1 MVVCLILVLI
11 SYLLLFMARQ
21 VENKNKGLALT
32 TIGIVIVAFC
42 LISGFRSNIG
52 DTETY
57 MQSYTVLANNQSME
71 FSQDVGFNTM
81 SLFLTY
87 LSPDPQLLILFTAI
101 IIAVCN
107 LVTLARY
114 RKYSYYE
121 LQVYLYVTSGYFL
134 TTMNGIRQALSAAI
148 LFSFTHL
155 ITKGKFLL
163 YLIVVLVVSTFHQSA
178 LVMIPVYFLARL
190 KPWSKRLMLIS
201 LAVFGFVIAFDT
213 MLPFVFD
220 VLQNTQYGYYEEY
233 FMENNW
239 GGSSLIRTVINY
251 VPVGLAFMLRR
262 EIKEK
267 WSESDIFVNMSLF
280 NALVMT
286 VSLKNWIFA
295 RFSYCFQPYNF
306 VLLPLIV
313 SVLPREKERRV
324 LYYLLLVCYLI
335 FMLVEQ
341 TGLVYE
347 SNYLNLF

>member
-1 MVVCLILVLI
+1 
-11 SYLLLFMARQ
+11 
-21 VENKNKGLALT
+21 
-32 TIGIVIVAFC
+32 
-42 LISGFRSNIG
+42 
-52 DTETY
+52 
-57 MQSYTVLANNQSME
+57 
-71 FSQDVGFNTM
+71 
-81 SLFLTY
+81 
-87 LSPDPQLLILFTAI
+87 
-101 IIAVCN
+101 
-107 LVTLARY
+107 
-114 RKYSYYE
+114 
-121 LQVYLYVTSGYFL
+121 
-134 TTMNGIRQALSAAI
+134 
-148 LFSFTHL
+148 
-155 ITKGKFLL
+155 
-163 YLIVVLVVSTFHQSA
+163 
-178 LVMIPVYFLARL
+178 
-190 KPWSKRLMLIS
+190 
-201 LAVFGFVIAFDT
+201 
-213 MLPFVFD
+213 
-220 VLQNTQYGYYEEY
+220 
-233 FMENNW
+233 MENNW

-295 RFSYCFQPYNF
+295 RFSYYFQPYNF

>member
-1 MVVCLILVLI
+1 MIVCLILVLI
-11 SYLLLFMARQ
+11 SYVLLFLARQ
-21 VENKNKGLALT
+21 LEDRNKGLALT
-32 TIGIVIVAFC
+32 TIGIVIIAFC

-57 MQSYTVLANNQSME
+57 MQSYVTLANNPEME

-87 LSPDPQLLILFTAI
+87 ISPNPQLLILFTAI

-148 LFSFTHL
+148 LFTFTYL
-155 ITKGKFLL
+155 ITEGKFIL
-163 YLIVVLVVSTFHQSA
+163 YLIVVLIVSTFHQSA
-178 LVMIPVYFLARL
+178 LVMIPIYFLARL
-190 KPWSKRLMLIS
+190 KPWSKRLMLVS
-201 LAVFGFVIAFDT
+201 LMVFAFVIAFDT
-213 MLPFVFD
+213 VLPVIFD
-220 VLQNTQYGYYEEY
+220 VFQNTQYGHYEEY

-251 VPVGLAFMLRR
+251 VPIVLAFLLRR

-267 WSESDIFVNMSLF
+267 WNESDIFVNMSLF

-295 RFSYCFQPYNF
+295 RFSYYFQPYNF

-313 SVLPREKERRV
+313 SVLPKEKERRM
-324 LYYLLLVCYLI
+324 LYYLLLICYLI